1 MQLEEEDADSL
12 RYASLGSAIDEIN
25 AANDLIE
32 GRLDLIQKA
41 DGSKVGW
48 SAAVH
53 YEKSNGLLLKSDSGK
68 LWEDAERKVLE
79 IKKSSAKE
87 AKDKAPFR
95 YGPGGSGR
103 YSSSQKSKG
112 CLPFNCSLL
121 VFSVCLLCWF
131 RGARPLFECIR
142 N

>member
-112 CLPFNCSLL
+112 CLPFICSLSL
-121 VFSVCLLCWF
+121 FFQSVCF
-131 RGARPLFECIR
+131 VGSGGRDLFS
-142 N
+142 NA